1 MKTVLHTVV
10 AQPAHNV
17 SPGAPSKVLT
27 SVTHRGPSGDSR
39 RTNTK
44 IYDLLIKLYFSIL
57 LIKLYCILVLVL
69 HICFCFFRGKTI
81 I

>member
-10 AQPAHNV
+10 PQSV
-17 SPGAPSKVLT
+17 TRSGTSPEASPKVLT

-69 HICFCFFRGKTI
+69 HIYFCFF
-81 I
+81 